1 MSDWSAVDRLED
13 RRMKVSVF
21 LIALA
26 LLAASPSFAEHATLA
41 SGVAPE
47 GHDLEIELKIGQ
59 DFLRLG
65 GHVLGPGGVASGWL
79 NGRLRPGG
87 FIGALCGYAGGCH
100 RAGHLLQRRRDR
112 FERNFAVRTD
122 FGGLAGADQ
131 RD

>member
-1 MSDWSAVDRLED
+1 MSDSSAVDRLED

-21 LIALA
+21 LIALG

-41 SGVAPE
+41 SGVVPE

-79 NGRLRPGG
+79 NGPPRPRRFSVVRRLEPPTR
-87 FIGALCGYAGGCH
+87 
-100 RAGHLLQRRRDR
+100 RAYNFQFHRDR
-112 FERNFAVRTD
+112 
-122 FGGLAGADQ
+122 LATIG
-131 RD
+131 